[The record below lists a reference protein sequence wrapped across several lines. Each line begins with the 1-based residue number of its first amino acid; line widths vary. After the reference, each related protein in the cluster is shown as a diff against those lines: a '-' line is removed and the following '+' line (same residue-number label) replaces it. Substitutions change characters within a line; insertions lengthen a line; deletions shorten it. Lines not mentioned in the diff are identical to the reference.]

1 MRYFAAL
8 VLIVTL
14 TACSGDSADTTTTT
28 ATTSTTTTTSSTT
41 TSTVAAIPTC
51 VAPGFLPTVLPDDV
65 GVGDSGVSIPL
76 DPFTSIPGAS
86 TSVWVDGSGDISLL
100 LIRGALPPERWI
112 ETPETITVRGTDAAL
127 GELPGGHAAVAWFEG
142 PDRCDEYSLIL
153 YPPGDLETVR
163 EIAES
168 LFPEE

>member
-1 MRYFAAL
+1 M
-8 VLIVTL
+8 
-14 TACSGDSADTTTTT
+14 TTTTVP
-28 ATTSTTTTTSSTT
+28 ALA
-41 TSTVAAIPTC
+41 VCDQAD
-51 VAPGFLPTVLPDDV
+51 FLPTILPP
-65 GVGDSGVSIPL
+65 GVEAGSVVPL
-76 DPFTSIPGAS
+76 DPFTSIPGAA
-86 TSVWVDGSGDISLL
+86 TSVWVNVSGDISLI

-142 PDRCDEYSLIL
+142 PDRCDEYSLVL

-168 LFPEE
+168 LFPES